1 MRAAVWIGAALVVVG
16 LLPVALAFLAGGI
29 ASAAGCVLHEGF
41 ANPCMIGG
49 TDWGETLYT
58 LFVMGWLALVT
69 LPAAGLGLALLLG
82 AGIVAAIRR
91 GRR

>member
-1 MRAAVWIGAALVVVG
+1 MRAAVWIGAALVLIGV
-16 LLPVALAFLAGGI
+16 LPVALAFLAAGI

-41 ANPCMIGG
+41 ANACVIGG

-58 LFVMGWLALVT
+58 LFVMGWLALMT
-69 LPAAGLGLALLLG
+69 LPLAALGLAVLLG